1 MFWVQ
6 MKSTHFSSFRQK
18 KVDFEKKWKK
28 IKKKH
33 GFSVFFSKND
43 QHKKRPK
50 ITSKLRRNILKT
62 VLDRY
67 GSALGAQTTLN
78 ATLSTCR
85 KVSHLKSTKGRFLG
99 EICDLFD
106 F

>member
-1 MFWVQ
+1 ME
-6 MKSTHFSSFRQK
+6 KNQK
-18 KVDFEKKWKK
+18 KTWIFC
-28 IKKKH
+28 
-33 GFSVFFSKND
+33 FFSKYD
-43 QHKKRPK
+43 QYKKHPK

>member
-1 MFWVQ
+1 MGKNQ
-6 MKSTHFSSFRQK
+6 
-18 KVDFEKKWKK
+18 
-28 IKKKH
+28 KKH

-43 QHKKRPK
+43 QYKKLPK
-50 ITSKLRRNILKT
+50 ITSRLRRNILKT

-67 GSALGAQTTLN
+67 GCLLSGKATLN
-78 ATLSTCR
+78 ATLSTCS
-85 KVSHLKSTKGRFLG
+85 KVSHLKSTKSRFLG

>member
-1 MFWVQ
+1 

-18 KVDFEKKWKK
+18 KVNFEKKWEK
-28 IKKKH
+28 IKKNMD
-33 GFSVFFSKND
+33 FLFFFSKND
-43 QHKKRPK
+43 QYKKLPK

-67 GSALGAQTTLN
+67 GCLLSGKATLN
-78 ATLSTCR
+78 ATLSTCS
-85 KVSHLKSTKGRFLG
+85 KVSHLKSTKSRFLG

>member
-1 MFWVQ
+1 
-6 MKSTHFSSFRQK
+6 MKSTHFSSFSKK
-18 KVDFEKKWKK
+18 KVNFYKKWEK

-33 GFSVFFSKND
+33 GFSVFFFSSKND
-43 QHKKRPK
+43 QYKKLPK
-50 ITSKLRRNILKT
+50 ITSRLRRNILKT

-67 GSALGAQTTLN
+67 GCLLSGKATLN
-78 ATLSTCR
+78 ATLSTCS
-85 KVSHLKSTKGRFLG
+85 KVSHLKSTKSRFLG